1 MTSHPL
7 AGEAPGQGDA
17 LPIIRTLPLM
27 ITYALGFMSTTYM
40 PVWVGVTAGRYA
52 VAVSRIGLIG
62 SCELAAVALASI
74 LTAAFRTPGP
84 RRSPLAIGLII
95 SVVANL
101 SAATAPTLALFTWSR
116 IGAGLANGF
125 LLAEVNGRAAAAP
138 APSRVFAGQLFVMVV
153 FAVIFFSTAPR
164 MLSTLGPGAPFFYCA
179 ATGLLTLASLPSL
192 YMGRRAAAHAP
203 ASRPFRMRAAAVL
216 LLGAATLLFVTLN
229 SVWPYLDAE
238 ASKAGVSLSVLSR
251 VLAAGAVA
259 NLLAPVLA
267 ELLARS
273 RVSHFLVVTA
283 GIISTAV
290 CIALITATVSSALF
304 MAGALLSPFFLIFLV
319 PFYLTFLVK
328 IDASGKFVAAS
339 AAFFMIGS
347 AIGPGIG
354 GIALR
359 QLGMAG
365 LSIVGIVT
373 PLLALLA
380 TWSGIAGQAR
390 VEPIDR

>member
-1 MTSHPL
+1 MTSHPP
-7 AGEAPGQGDA
+7 AGEAHDPGDA

-27 ITYALGFMSTTYM
+27 IVYALGFMSITYM
-40 PVWVGVTAGRYA
+40 PVWVGVTASRYA

-74 LTAAFRTPGP
+74 LTAAFWTPGP

-101 SAATAPTLALFTWSR
+101 FAATAPTLALFTWSR

-153 FAVIFFSTAPR
+153 FAVMFFSAAPR
-164 MLSTLGPGAPFFYCA
+164 MLAALGPGAPFFYCA
-179 ATGLLTLASLPSL
+179 TAGLLALASLPNL
-192 YMGRRAAAHAP
+192 QMGRRAQAHTPAA
-203 ASRPFRMRAAAVL
+203 RFRMRAAAVL
-216 LLGAATLLFVTLN
+216 LLGAATLLFITLN
-229 SVWPYLDAE
+229 SVWPYLGAE
-238 ASKAGVSLSVLSR
+238 ATKSGVSLAVLSR

-267 ELLARS
+267 ELLGRS
-273 RVSHFLVVTA
+273 RVSHLLVVTV

-290 CIALITATVSSALF
+290 CIALITATASSALF

-328 IDASGKFVAAS
+328 IDASGRFVAAS

-347 AIGPGIG
+347 ALGPGIG
-354 GIALR
+354 GIALK

-365 LSIVGIVT
+365 LSIVGIAT

-380 TWSGIAGQAR
+380 TWSGIAGRAR
-390 VEPIDR
+390 AKPVDG